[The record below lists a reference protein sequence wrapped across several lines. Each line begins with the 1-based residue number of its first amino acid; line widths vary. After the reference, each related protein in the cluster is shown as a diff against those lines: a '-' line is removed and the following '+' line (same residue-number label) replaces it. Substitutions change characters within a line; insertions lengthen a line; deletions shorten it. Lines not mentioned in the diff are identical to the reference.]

1 MTTLYV
7 VLMSGRG
14 IRPWR
19 HMRDYDYSFSTSL
32 EDILIVTYARFLAVL
47 LAYLLGTGHRMMR

>member
-1 MTTLYV
+1 
-7 VLMSGRG
+7 
-14 IRPWR
+14 
-19 HMRDYDYSFSTSL
+19 MRDYDYSFSTSL